1 MATARV
7 PAPGEDLDGQLRI
20 LIELQTLDTK
30 IAGLEGEAARLPQE
44 IARVRAEVDEMRNQ
58 VAGAKTK
65 LDAARKDTR
74 AKEKDLDDSQV
85 KRQKFEGQLYQVK
98 TNKEYS
104 AVLTEIEEVKQEKAR
119 IEEEILTLMERHER
133 LAGEIKEAEAQLK
146 AAEAQGAAEE
156 KALRETLRAVE
167 ADLAVMRSDRAGVAR
182 ELPVNILA
190 DYERLLRGRGGLAL
204 AVVPMPNLCSGC
216 RMTITPQRLQELKP
230 QNTLLPCESC
240 GRYLYWPA

>member
-1 MATARV
+1 M
-7 PAPGEDLDGQLRI
+7 DGQLRI

-44 IARVRAEVDEMRNQ
+44 IARVRAEVDEMRSQ
-58 VAGAKTK
+58 VADAKTK

-104 AVLTEIEEVKQEKAR
+104 AVLTEIEEVKQQKAR

-133 LAGEIKEAEAQLK
+133 LAGAIKEAEAQLK

-156 KALRETLRAVE
+156 KALREKLGAVE
-167 ADLAVMRSDRAGVAR
+167 ADLAVTRSDRAGVAR

-190 DYERLLRGRGGLAL
+190 DYERLLRGRGG
-204 AVVPMPNLCSGC
+204 VPPGAGGVPNPGFGW
-216 RMTITPQRLQELKP
+216 RGAHNPPRPPGLKP
-230 QNTLLPCESC
+230 QN
-240 GRYLYWPA
+240 